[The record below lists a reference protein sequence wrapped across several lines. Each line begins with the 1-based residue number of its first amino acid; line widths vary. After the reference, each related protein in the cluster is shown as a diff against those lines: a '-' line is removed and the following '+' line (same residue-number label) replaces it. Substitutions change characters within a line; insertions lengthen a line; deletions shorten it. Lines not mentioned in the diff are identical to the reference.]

1 MITVLFK
8 RSKSGVICSCSAEGH
23 AGYSKKGYDIVCS
36 AVTVLLKT
44 TVQVLSNTFGIELK
58 TDRLKPGSLSFEV
71 FLKESNPILEAKLEY
86 AGDFLETGLESVRKE
101 FPQCLK
107 IVYTTVQ

>member
-1 MITVLFK
+1 MITVLFR
-8 RSKSGVICSCSAEGH
+8 RSKDGMIYSCYAEGH
-23 AGYSKKGYDIVCS
+23 AGYSGKGFDIVCS

-44 TVQVLSNTFGIELK
+44 TVLVLSKTSGIELK
-58 TDRLKPGSLSFEV
+58 TDCQKRGSLSFQV
-71 FLKESNPILEAKLEY
+71 FLRERNPISESKLEY
-86 AGDFLETGLESVRKE
+86 AGKFLETGLESVKKE